1 MVSLEIDRKR
11 LVRELGVGDTPEL
24 LTQIAQFGVEVDA
37 ETPETLTLDITP
49 NRPDLLSYRGFLR
62 GFAAFLDRQPGLR
75 HYTTTPSKVKVT
87 AHPSLQGIRPF
98 TSCAVVTGLKIDDA
112 GLQEIIDLQEKL
124 HITFC
129 RRRKRAAIG
138 IYPLDRISGNITFT
152 AKKPK
157 DIVFQPLDADREMTA
172 TQILTET
179 PKGKE
184 FAHLLEGLSEYPV
197 FIDAKGK
204 VLSMPPVINS
214 VDVGK
219 VTKETTEV
227 FIESSGADQRICD
240 EIVRIICC
248 ALADSGAQIKSVMI
262 ENGKRSFATP
272 DLSAH
277 KHEFYGYYVERR
289 LGVSIKTAAYPALLA
304 KMGLGHEPG
313 RVKDTHRAL
322 VPPYR
327 VDFLHQ
333 VDIIEDIAIALG
345 YDSIPATQPTLVT
358 AASTTPMS
366 RLTEVA
372 RRALLGFGLTEA
384 KGYHLTSGAFQA
396 AIGESAPVRLRSSVS
411 SEHDTLRVSII
422 PTLLETLRVNASY
435 PYPQSWFEI
444 GVAFSP
450 LPRAVSERTLC
461 CVALAGE
468 GDYTRAR
475 QIAETITR
483 TLGLATSVAVRTDA
497 RFISGRCATLLSG
510 DREIGVIG
518 ELAPAAISAAG
529 IVVPVAIAQLDLTAI
544 LTLLQK

>member
-62 GFAAFLDRQPGLR
+62 GFSAFLERQPGLR
-75 HYTTTPSKVKVT
+75 HYTTTPSKLKVT
-87 AHPSLQGIRPF
+87 VHESLRDIRPA
-98 TSCAVVTGLKIDDA
+98 TSCAVVTGLTLDDA

-138 IYPLDRISGNITFT
+138 IYPLDRISGNILFT
-152 AKKPK
+152 ARKPK
-157 DIVFQPLDADREMTA
+157 DIMFQPLDADRVLSA

-179 PKGKE
+179 AKGKE
-184 FAHLLEGLSEYPV
+184 FAHLLEGISEYPV
-197 FIDAKGK
+197 FVDAKGK
-204 VLSMPPVINS
+204 ILSMPPVINS

-227 FIESSGADQRICD
+227 FIEASGSDQRICD

-248 ALADSGAQIKSVMI
+248 ALADSGAQIKSVI
-262 ENGKRSFATP
+262 VESGKRSFTTP

-289 LGVSIKTAAYPALLA
+289 LGVHIKTAAYPTLLA

-345 YDSIPATQPTLVT
+345 YDTIPATQPTLVT
-358 AASTTPMS
+358 TASTTPMS
-366 RLTEVA
+366 RLTAIV
-372 RRALLGFGLTEA
+372 RRSMLGFGLVEA
-384 KGYHLTSGAFQA
+384 KGYHLTNGAF
-396 AIGESAPVRLRSSVS
+396 
-411 SEHDTLRVSII
+411 
-422 PTLLETLRVNASY
+422 
-435 PYPQSWFEI
+435 
-444 GVAFSP
+444 
-450 LPRAVSERTLC
+450 
-461 CVALAGE
+461 
-468 GDYTRAR
+468 
-475 QIAETITR
+475 
-483 TLGLATSVAVRTDA
+483 
-497 RFISGRCATLLSG
+497 
-510 DREIGVIG
+510 
-518 ELAPAAISAAG
+518 
-529 IVVPVAIAQLDLTAI
+529 
-544 LTLLQK
+544 